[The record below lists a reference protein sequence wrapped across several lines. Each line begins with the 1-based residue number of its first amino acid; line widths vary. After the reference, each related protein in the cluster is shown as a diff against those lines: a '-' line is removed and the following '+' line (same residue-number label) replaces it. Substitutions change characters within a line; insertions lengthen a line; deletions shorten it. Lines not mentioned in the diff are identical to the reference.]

1 MDPALSA
8 PDRPKLNPSD
18 IRHLSRRSNLRSS
31 ATALI
36 IYGGIIGI
44 VAVATL
50 WTNIW
55 TLLLGGFL
63 IAGFQH
69 NLSILQ
75 HEAVHS
81 LFSTNKRW
89 NDLAGNWLLGYPIGF
104 TMHYREIHLAHHS
117 HLGGDK
123 DPDMVNYESYPNT
136 ASFFLTVFLRNIT
149 GVSAIKQSLEMA
161 GIIRSEDP
169 HTAAANIKPVSRWH
183 IFGLAMTQIIIL
195 GLFSAFSHW
204 WMYFVLWL
212 LPLLTMTKT
221 LANIRNAVE
230 HTAIVENAAIPF
242 ARYRTIRAPFVEKFF
257 LSPLNFNYHAEHH
270 LHPSIPYFNLP
281 KAHQLMSSHPSYRK
295 YIHLI
300 PGYMYFVRNFMVQRK
315 VARSEC

>member
-18 IRHLSRRSNLRSS
+18 IRHLSRRSNLRSC

-44 VAVATL
+44 VAAATL

-55 TLLLGGFL
+55 TLLLGVFL

-75 HEAVHS
+75 HEAILS

-136 ASFFLTVFLRNIT
+136 ASFLLTVFLRNIT

-161 GIIRSEDP
+161 GII
-169 HTAAANIKPVSRWH
+169 K
-183 IFGLAMTQIIIL
+183 
-195 GLFSAFSHW
+195 
-204 WMYFVLWL
+204 
-212 LPLLTMTKT
+212 
-221 LANIRNAVE
+221 
-230 HTAIVENAAIPF
+230 
-242 ARYRTIRAPFVEKFF
+242 
-257 LSPLNFNYHAEHH
+257 
-270 LHPSIPYFNLP
+270 
-281 KAHQLMSSHPSYRK
+281 
-295 YIHLI
+295 
-300 PGYMYFVRNFMVQRK
+300 
-315 VARSEC
+315 